1 MDTHKAWGKITTD
14 GELHCFGVGV
24 DSEHPGLK
32 QGITTA
38 WPERAARVPQGGD
51 PDPGRPFASP
61 PCRGDDRLSQGWPR
75 SRCPP
80 LKTRLLGARAH
91 GHRRAEP
98 SPGGGDGL
106 GRSRRAGS
114 SSPPPGRAGG
124 QPQLPRPGASL
135 TRGGGGGRGR
145 GEPGEA
151 ERRSGRSRGLQ
162 WSRSPEQQPRERRG
176 LERLSAA
183 RAGPPAPEPREP
195 PGDEA
200 AARRKAAEAP
210 RSPAQARE
218 PPRPP
223 VVAEPGQEELGPGG
237 KPGTAAGVGGHPR
250 SLPGWG
256 TDPAHRPPPRPQPR

>member
-1 MDTHKAWGKITTD
+1 MA
-14 GELHCFGVGV
+14 GVSSAG
-24 DSEHPGLK
+24 HPGRR
-32 QGITTA
+32 
-38 WPERAARVPQGGD
+38 PR
-51 PDPGRPFASP
+51 PGVATCEP
-61 PCRGDDRLSQGWPR
+61 PCRGHDRLWQAPALSGERRLVAAASGRGLPG
-75 SRCPP
+75 P
-80 LKTRLLGARAH
+80 LRG
-91 GHRRAEP
+91 EP
-98 SPGGGDGL
+98 SPGAADGR

-114 SSPPPGRAGG
+114 FPPPLGRAGG

-151 ERRSGRSRGLQ
+151 ERRPGRSRGLQ

-176 LERLSAA
+176 LERVSAA
-183 RAGPPAPEPREP
+183 RAGSPAPEPGEP

-223 VVAEPGQEELGPGG
+223 GVAEPGQEELGPGG

-256 TDPAHRPPPRPQPR
+256 RDPARRPPPRPQPR